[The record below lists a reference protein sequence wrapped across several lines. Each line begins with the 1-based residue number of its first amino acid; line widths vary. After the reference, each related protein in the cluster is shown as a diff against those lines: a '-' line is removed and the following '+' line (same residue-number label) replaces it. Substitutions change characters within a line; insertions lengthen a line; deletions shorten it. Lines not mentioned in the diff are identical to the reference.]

1 MQFWPTCWNFHAKS
15 RKCFAHNLELTCG
28 TIGFSIGN
36 IFLKYN
42 IRASRMHFWHSWRNV
57 FAKFPSLF
65 NTLYVSGQLVS
76 HKLFSRARRTQFWQ
90 TKNYT
95 SKIQKHTKLKKT
107 RKTCFSWKRISRH
120 FTCNF
125 ENFVH
130 ILAHIKSHSDEQAQV
145 DSPKREGI
153 FICNLLSGNDFPQN
167 VFVNR

>member
-1 MQFWPTCWNFHAKS
+1 MEIILHVNWSWIVKTLVLNVHTLSSNTLWGKV
-15 RKCFAHNLELTCG
+15 EG
-28 TIGFSIGN
+28 TSDTAEDKFLP
-36 IFLKYN
+36 IFQVCN
-42 IRASRMHFWHSWRNV
+42 
-57 FAKFPSLF
+57 

-90 TKNYT
+90 TQNYT

-107 RKTCFSWKRISRH
+107 RNTCFSWKRISRH
-120 FTCNF
+120 FTCNL